1 MGTNEQNKKNNI
13 QFNIRVNK
21 ELKEQFNEIVKLSN
35 IKNVDLINEILQEY
49 YNKRVFTNDFLYFDK
64 PFYFNIMDLFKNK
77 QAKAINTPPETNQ
90 FNYYIVNGMPINF
103 NAWNKNYNSYCFNN
117 DINHHKGIILN
128 QFTIDGIIF
137 ICFLAFEYI
146 NGNLNIKLY
155 TLKELY
161 LMINPSNKEIINQ
174 LEQEYNEMINYY
186 NKFDMQFITDVIE
199 PGTKN
204 PIENISNMNYN
215 LFKPFYIDVLINNL
229 INELKANNQETINI
243 MGVPIDLNTIERI
256 FKENNKLNIE
266 DKVLKYTLFNYCKE
280 KIF

>member
-1 MGTNEQNKKNNI
+1 MGTNEKNKKNNI

-64 PFYFNIMDLFKNK
+64 PFYFNIMDLFENK

-128 QFTIDGIIF
+128 QFGIDGIIF
-137 ICFLAFEYI
+137 ICFLVFEYI

-174 LEQEYNEMINYY
+174 LEQDYNELINCY
-186 NKFDMQFITDVIE
+186 NKVDMQVITDVIE

-204 PIENISNMNYN
+204 PIENISNMSYN
-215 LFKPFYIDVLINNL
+215 LFKPFYIDVLSNNL
-229 INELKANNQETINI
+229 INELKANNQEILTI
-243 MGVPIDLNTIERI
+243 MGEPIDLNTIERI
-256 FKENNKLNIE
+256 FKENNKLNTVENI
-266 DKVLKYTLFNYCKE
+266 LKYKLVNYCKE
-280 KIF
+280 IIR

>member
-64 PFYFNIMDLFKNK
+64 PFYFNIMDLFENK

-128 QFTIDGIIF
+128 QFGINGIIF
-137 ICFLAFEYI
+137 ICFLVFEYI

-174 LEQEYNEMINYY
+174 LEQEYNELINGY
-186 NKFDMQFITDVIE
+186 NKLDMQFITDVIE
-199 PGTKN
+199 PGTKK
-204 PIENISNMNYN
+204 PIENISNMSYN
-215 LFKPFYIDVLINNL
+215 LFKPFYIDVLSNNL

-243 MGVPIDLNTIERI
+243 NGVPIDLNTIERI
-256 FKENNKLNIE
+256 FKENNKLNID

-280 KIF
+280 TIF

>member
-1 MGTNEQNKKNNI
+1 METNEKNKKNNI

-49 YNKRVFTNDFLYFDK
+49 YNKRVLTNDFLYFDK
-64 PFYFNIMDLFKNK
+64 PFYFNIMDLFENK

-90 FNYYIVNGMPINF
+90 FNYYIVNGMPINL

-117 DINHHKGIILN
+117 DITHHKGIILN

-174 LEQEYNEMINYY
+174 LEQKYNEKINFY
-186 NKFDMQFITDVIE
+186 NKLDMQFITDVIE

-243 MGVPIDLNTIERI
+243 EGFLIDLNTIERI
-256 FKENNKLNIE
+256 FKENNKLNI
-266 DKVLKYTLFNYCKE
+266 DYMGLKYKLVKYCKA
-280 KIF
+280 IIR

>member
-64 PFYFNIMDLFKNK
+64 PFYFNIMDLFENK
-77 QAKAINTPPETNQ
+77 QAKAIKTPPETNQ

-128 QFTIDGIIF
+128 QFGIDGIIF
-137 ICFLAFEYI
+137 ICFLVFEYI

-174 LEQEYNEMINYY
+174 LEQEYNELINGY
-186 NKFDMQFITDVIE
+186 NKLDIQFITDVIE
-199 PGTKN
+199 PETKK
-204 PIENISNMNYN
+204 PIENISNTNYN
-215 LFKPFYIDVLINNL
+215 LFKPFYIEVLSNNL
-229 INELKANNQETINI
+229 INELKANNQEILTI
-243 MGVPIDLNTIERI
+243 MGEPIPLNIIERI
-256 FKENNKLNIE
+256 FKENNKLDTVENI
-266 DKVLKYTLFNYCKE
+266 LKNTLIDYCKG
-280 KIF
+280 IIR